1 MQQYLVK
8 SVSGVMPEYN
18 VSNDDIYLKKD
29 GNVINVYSARP
40 IKSKDYTSTAVIA
53 PDQILGP
60 LDETSVNVGYNQ
72 DFGIK
77 GKTSALKGAKQGKT
91 EDSFTVGDKVM
102 TKSELLKL
110 GYTEAQ
116 IQQAV
121 KLGTIKTK

>member
-1 MQQYLVK
+1 
-8 SVSGVMPEYN
+8 
-18 VSNDDIYLKKD
+18 
-29 GNVINVYSARP
+29 
-40 IKSKDYTSTAVIA
+40 
-53 PDQILGP
+53 
-60 LDETSVNVGYNQ
+60 VGYNQ

-77 GKTSALKGAKQGKT
+77 GKTSALKEAKKGKT